1 MVHALQEAHRVL
13 KPNGILLDLRP
24 APEHRQL
31 GLGEGRRWQLLGR
44 LHEVLDDDHAANAAV
59 DQVLRQGLFRR
70 GRRMQIQLDRV
81 MDTLQDCREWLAEF
95 DVRREIPSHA
105 PLLERLER
113 SLARLDKPT
122 RITVRGPLIL
132 AVLRKTG
139 AQRSSQKLVEP
150 EEP

>member
-24 APEHRQL
+24 APVHRQL
-31 GLGEGRRWQLLGR
+31 GLGEGRRWQQLGT
-44 LHEVLDDDHAANAAV
+44 LHELLDDDHAADAAV
-59 DQVLRQGLFRR
+59 AQVLRQGLFRR
-70 GRRMQIQLDRV
+70 ERRVQVQLDRV
-81 MDTLQDCREWLAEF
+81 MDTVEDCRAWLAEF

-113 SLARLDKPT
+113 GLSRLDKPT

-132 AVLRKTG
+132 AVLRKIG
-139 AQRSSQKLVEP
+139 A
-150 EEP
+150 